1 MMDVFVGAHQFIL
14 TCFVWIPPR
23 LKPVQSLPRGQ
34 LPNWKRASMTW
45 KVRESHSYWGFWG
58 DLQHLW
64 PKIFFFFN
72 RTCRAQII
80 LSASFKWTC
89 KDAFSFI
96 KWWFICWWT
105 TSTSSYTVAKSLT
118 WVLAW
123 VLEEVSYF
131 SITGIFFLWKRGFST
146 GTKCMETISLRQA
159 NKRPLLLKD
168 KYSVSATKLQR
179 QQRGQNV
186 LIFFFLGQDR
196 SVVEPQAAEFMDLLN
211 QFYETFTKVLNAQ
224 SSPSN
229 KKTNVKSFEHN

>member
-1 MMDVFVGAHQFIL
+1 MLCLNSSQAETRAEFAERTVAKLEKSIDDLEGTRVTFIL
-14 TCFVWIPPR
+14 R
-23 LKPVQSLPRGQ
+23 
-34 LPNWKRASMTW
+34 
-45 KVRESHSYWGFWG
+45 FWG

-168 KYSVSATKLQR
+168 KYSMSATKLQR

-186 LIFFFLGQDR
+186 LIFFF
-196 SVVEPQAAEFMDLLN
+196 
-211 QFYETFTKVLNAQ
+211 
-224 SSPSN
+224 
-229 KKTNVKSFEHN
+229 